1 MHGGETAETAEICH
15 IQREY
20 MAYTVHAHGGSQS
33 GIVHLNTQHTVLYD
47 DNPAPLSLNLSALK
61 GEDSQYPYGQ
71 THG

>member
-33 GIVHLNTQHTVLYD
+33 RIVHLNTQHTVLYD
-47 DNPAPLSLNLSALK
+47 NPAPLSIN
-61 GEDSQYPYGQ
+61 GF
-71 THG
+71 TIW